1 MADSPTLHAVVFRV
15 GDLICAAPA
24 GIVREILPSLP
35 ATRIPNVAEA
45 VAGLVNVR
53 GALLTVIDAHR
64 LLGRERRAD
73 DEGAIVVVVAGGR
86 LCGLLVGEV
95 RDFLELPAA
104 DVAERDR
111 LPGVDPRM
119 VRAVARS
126 GADHVVILDL
136 DALLGP
142 VVGA

>member
-35 ATRIPNVAEA
+35 ATRIPNVADS

-53 GALLTVIDAHR
+53 GALLTVVDAHE
-64 LLGRERRAD
+64 LLGRARRPG
-73 DEGAIVVVVAGGR
+73 DEGAIVVVATGER

-95 RDFLELPAA
+95 RDFLELPAS
-104 DVAERDR
+104 DVAGRDR
-111 LPGVDPRM
+111 LPGVDPRV
-119 VRAVARS
+119 VRAVARH

-136 DALLGP
+136 DALLEP
-142 VVGA
+142 VIGT